1 MQSTFRDLNLERL
14 YETYAVRS
22 KHLLVLAYM
31 ALLLLACL
39 ALLLLDLVQGQVGHL
54 GSVGR

>member
-1 MQSTFRDLNLERL
+1 MGEQW
-14 YETYAVRS
+14 
-22 KHLLVLAYM
+22 LVLAYM

-54 GSVGR
+54 GAVCR